1 VSAVDAAAERAESV
15 ARGSYGRLLA
25 LLAASNGDIAAAE
38 DALGDAFVAAL
49 TTWPGRGVPEN
60 PEGWLLTVARNR
72 LRDLWKS
79 AAWRSSTPQG
89 DSLDPR
95 DAGSLSL
102 PTDPYAQL
110 ERYLDGDV
118 IPDKRLELLFVCAH
132 PAIDARIHTPLMLQ
146 SVLGFEASQIAAA
159 FAVSETTMAQRLV
172 RAKRRIRDAR
182 IPFAVPRASDL
193 PARLPPVL
201 EAIYGAYAID
211 WLNSPGEIGQP
222 ATDTAVSAPAH
233 GVGFRA
239 ARSDGTPSRG
249 PASHADPSPD
259 ASSPGASHGASSAG
273 ASSAGASSAGGA
285 AAGGARSAGPNSLAD
300 EALYLATVLAQLMPE
315 QPEVLGLAALLS
327 FSAARAPARLTA
339 EGEPIGLDEQNTA
352 LWDAAL
358 ITEGERLL
366 RRAHAAGSIGRFQ
379 LEAAIQS
386 AHADRARSGT
396 VDWAALATLHRALV
410 RISPTLG
417 ARVAL
422 AATLG
427 EAESPE
433 AGLAALDL
441 IDGAEHFQPAWAT
454 RAHLLARCG
463 RTADA
468 RRAYDVAITLTAAPS
483 IRTRLERAAALL
495 R

>member
-1 VSAVDAAAERAESV
+1 MSAVDAAAERAESV
-15 ARGSYGRLLA
+15 ARESYGRLLA

-38 DALGDAFVAAL
+38 DALGDAFVTAL
-49 TTWPGRGVPEN
+49 ATWPERGTPDN

-79 AAWRSSTPQG
+79 AAWRTSAQLSGP
-89 DSLDPR
+89 L
-95 DAGSLSL
+95 DAGRLSASAHNDSGNCSDSGSSGGTSGGTGDTFGAATMA
-102 PTDPYAQL
+102 TDPYAQL
-110 ERYLDGDV
+110 ERYLDGEV

-132 PAIDARIHTPLMLQ
+132 PAVDARIHTPLMLQ

-159 FAVSETTMAQRLV
+159 FAVPEATMAQRLV

-182 IPFAVPRASDL
+182 IPFTVPRASDL

-211 WLNSPGEIGQP
+211 WLNSPGEGGQP
-222 ATDTAVSAPAH
+222 ATDEAASQGAAAEGAASTV
-233 GVGFRA
+233 A
-239 ARSDGTPSRG
+239 ARS
-249 PASHADPSPD
+249 AE
-259 ASSPGASHGASSAG
+259 
-273 ASSAGASSAGGA
+273 
-285 AAGGARSAGPNSLAD
+285 PNSLAG

-339 EGEPIGLDEQNTA
+339 EGEPIGLHEQNTA

-366 RRAHAAGSIGRFQ
+366 RRARAAGSIGRFQ